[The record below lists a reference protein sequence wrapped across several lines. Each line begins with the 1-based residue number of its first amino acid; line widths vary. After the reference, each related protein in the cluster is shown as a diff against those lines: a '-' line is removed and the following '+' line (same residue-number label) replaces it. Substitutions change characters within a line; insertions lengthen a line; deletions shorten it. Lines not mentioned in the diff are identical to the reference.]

1 MRAREQLPGP
11 HCVWCLDQASL
22 KTGAGLFLTG
32 AWAHAW
38 DSLLACSRLICG
50 TSLIPHTGPRLQQ
63 ATFATILFSH
73 E

>member
-1 MRAREQLPGP
+1 
-11 HCVWCLDQASL
+11 
-22 KTGAGLFLTG
+22 LTG

-38 DSLLACSRLICG
+38 DSLLDCSRLICG
-50 TSLIPHTGPRLQQ
+50 TSLIPHTNPRLQQ